1 MCRVF
6 LAHDRCRSFFRMAHK
21 LQSVPVKRGLFTPN
35 AKAGKTECPWAMIH
49 FFHRPASGIFK
60 SGAPHIDAPPPMC
73 NAPVIKVLSVLTDRD
88 YF

>member
-1 MCRVF
+1 MSIV
-6 LAHDRCRSFFRMAHK
+6 D
-21 LQSVPVKRGLFTPN
+21 
-35 AKAGKTECPWAMIH
+35 
-49 FFHRPASGIFK
+49 RPASGIFK